1 MHNYVK
7 KLYRKY
13 VLLDNLNLSISK
25 YKIRE
30 CFNKQKKEYNW
41 TFFSERAFVEELF
54 CTRFNYFIATV
65 AFLSAAITQIKSM
78 YTLLCVVFTSLIII
92 TLMAF
97 NIYRVYVKLIVLL
110 KILYQLD
117 DFNALNVV
125 DKEIKQTK
133 NKLSFPVNP
142 LIGFIVPAIC
152 ILTYFII
159 LIYLIVKL
167 SSQAILY
174 IVHAISNIW

>member
-1 MHNYVK
+1 MYNYVK

-13 VLLDNLNLSISK
+13 VLLDDIYLSTSK
-25 YKIRE
+25 YKIKE
-30 CFNKQKKEYNW
+30 YFDKQKREYNW

-133 NKLSFPVNP
+133 NILSFPVNP

-152 ILTYFII
+152 ILSYLIMF
-159 LIYLIVKL
+159 IYLIVKL
-167 SSQAILY
+167 SSPVILY
-174 IVHAISNIW
+174 IVHTLFNI

>member
-1 MHNYVK
+1 
-7 KLYRKY
+7 
-13 VLLDNLNLSISK
+13 
-25 YKIRE
+25 
-30 CFNKQKKEYNW
+30 
-41 TFFSERAFVEELF
+41 
-54 CTRFNYFIATV
+54 
-65 AFLSAAITQIKSM
+65 
-78 YTLLCVVFTSLIII
+78 
-92 TLMAF
+92 MAF

-133 NKLSFPVNP
+133 NRLSFPVNP

-152 ILTYFII
+152 VLSYFVI

-167 SSQAILY
+167 SSPAILF
-174 IVHAISNIW
+174 IVRSISNIW